1 MERQLASPRGTRY
14 GTSVTSVTLLCYV
27 YYVHAY
33 YVHYVRYYVCVSC
46 LCPVHVRTLER
57 RVYAPRTCVC
67 YVRMSAC
74 LHAGG
79 FAELCAAL
87 KS

>member
-1 MERQLASPRGTRY
+1 MERPLASPRGARY
-14 GTSVTSVTLLCYV
+14 GTAVTAVTLLCHV

-33 YVHYVRYYVCVSC
+33 YVRYYAYVSC
-46 LCPVHVRTLER
+46 LCPLRVRTLER

-67 YVRMSAC
+67 YVRMFAC

-79 FAELCAAL
+79 YAELCAAL